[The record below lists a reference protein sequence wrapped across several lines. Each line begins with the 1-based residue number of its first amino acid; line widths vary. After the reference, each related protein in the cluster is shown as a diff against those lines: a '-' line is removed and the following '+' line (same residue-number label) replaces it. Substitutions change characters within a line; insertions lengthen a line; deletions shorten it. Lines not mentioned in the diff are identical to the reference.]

1 MTSRSI
7 VYALYYDTVHSF
19 CITILFIGPLSAGGS
34 FNRSTTLPHRVER
47 SSSATRE
54 GYYSDRQDAAR
65 EARERD
71 RERGYLSDHALSR

>member
-1 MTSRSI
+1 MNTG
-7 VYALYYDTVHSF
+7 AN
-19 CITILFIGPLSAGGS
+19 

>member
-1 MTSRSI
+1 MYYVYI
-7 VYALYYDTVHSF
+7 VNIWLNIF
-19 CITILFIGPLSAGGS
+19 LGPVSAGGS
-34 FNRSTTLPHRVER
+34 FNRSSTLPHRVER

-65 EARERD
+65 ERD